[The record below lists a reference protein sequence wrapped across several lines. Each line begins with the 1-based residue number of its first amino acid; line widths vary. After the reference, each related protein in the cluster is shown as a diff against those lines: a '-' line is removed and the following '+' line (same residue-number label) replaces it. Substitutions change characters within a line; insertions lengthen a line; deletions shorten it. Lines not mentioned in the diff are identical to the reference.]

1 MKQKY
6 HRILLKLSGQV
17 LTGDKNYGISPSVIS
32 RISGEIKEVI
42 GLGIEVG
49 VVIGGGNIFRGIS
62 ADAQNIDRVSADY
75 MGMLAT
81 LINSLALQDAI
92 ERQGIQSRVLSA
104 IAMPQV
110 AEPYIRRR
118 ATRHLEKKRVVIL
131 AAGTGNPYFSADTA
145 AALRAMEINA
155 EIILKATKVDGIY
168 DKDPMI
174 HKDAK
179 KYTEISYLE
188 VLNKGL
194 KVMDATAVSLC
205 MDNKLPMIIFDLT
218 KSGNIKKV
226 VLGEEIGTTIRG

>member
-1 MKQKY
+1 
-6 HRILLKLSGQV
+6 
-17 LTGDKNYGISPSVIS
+17 
-32 RISGEIKEVI
+32 
-42 GLGIEVG
+42 
-49 VVIGGGNIFRGIS
+49 
-62 ADAQNIDRVSADY
+62 
-75 MGMLAT
+75 
-81 LINSLALQDAI
+81 
-92 ERQGIQSRVLSA
+92 
-104 IAMPQV
+104 MPQV
-110 AEPYIRRR
+110 AEAYIRRR
-118 ATRHLEKKRVVIL
+118 ATRHLEKKRVVIF

-179 KYTEISYLE
+179 KYNEISYLE